1 LTLYSRFAPTRTA
14 AGRELGL
21 PTAPILKSMQRLD
34 IEAICSQI
42 NPPTDDRSQDDGG
55 AEVSGEFVVTGC
67 HSTPV
72 LEV

>member
-34 IEAICSQI
+34 IEAICSQSE
-42 NPPTDDRSQDDGG
+42 D
-55 AEVSGEFVVTGC
+55 
-67 HSTPV
+67 
-72 LEV
+72 